1 MNLNAI
7 YAQSPDCLLEDMDGE
22 LLLYNPVNATTL
34 HLNGSSAVVWDLCDG
49 RQSVETI
56 IASLMQAFPD
66 QSDQIAA
73 DVEAVITDL
82 ASQSA
87 LVEVVAQSSVE
98 TPDQAS

>member
-22 LLLYNPVNATTL
+22 LLLYNPVNTTTL
-34 HLNGSSAVVWDLCDG
+34 HLNGSSAVVWELCDG
-49 RQSVETI
+49 KQSVEAI
-56 IASLMQAFPD
+56 IASLIKAYPE
-66 QSDQIAA
+66 QSGQIAA

-87 LVEVVAQSSVE
+87 LVEVLVE
-98 TPDQAS
+98 ASAEASQ

>member
-56 IASLMQAFPD
+56 ASLMQAFPD

>member
-7 YAQSPDCLLEDMDGE
+7 YVQSPECLLENMDGE
-22 LLLYNPVNATTL
+22 LLLYNPINTTTL

-49 RQSVETI
+49 KQTI
-56 IASLMQAFPD
+56 ESIIESLQEAFPD

-82 ASQSA
+82 VSQAA
-87 LVEVVAQSSVE
+87 LVE
-98 TPDQAS
+98 ASQ